1 MTKKAL
7 KKDKKVNLARKTII
21 GFITLVVV
29 AAGGFGIYVSTDLSG
44 SGDIVENEDYLVIEN
59 ARPRR
64 TGDPIE
70 VVEFF
75 SYSCI
80 HCKTFDPIVEEWA
93 AAQQGDVVF
102 KRKPASFS
110 PAWSL
115 LAQAYFT
122 LEAADVLEQ
131 NHSRLF
137 RAIHDSRRQ
146 FLNPEMIADFVDGRG
161 ISREDFLREFKSPNV
176 RAAMRDADRDQRK
189 YQISA
194 TPSLVIAGKYLVGMG
209 GGQSKAL
216 RTTDILIARE
226 RGLTDSPE

>member
-1 MTKKAL
+1 M
-7 KKDKKVNLARKTII
+7 ARNTII
-21 GFITLVVV
+21 GFISLVVI
-29 AAGGFGIYVSTDLSG
+29 AMAGFGIYLSTDIAG
-44 SGDIVENEDYLVIEN
+44 SDDIVVNEDYLVVEN

-64 TGDPIE
+64 IGDPIE

-80 HCKTFDPIVEEWA
+80 HCKTFDPIVDEWA
-93 AAQQGDVVF
+93 AEQQNDVVF
-102 KRKPASFS
+102 KRKPVSFS

-137 RAIHDSRRQ
+137 RAIHDARRQ
-146 FLNPEMIADFVDGRG
+146 FLNPEMIADYVDGRG
-161 ISREDFLREFKSPNV
+161 ISREDFLHEFRSPNV
-176 RAAMRDADRDQRK
+176 REAMRDADRDQRN

-194 TPSLVIAGKYLVGMG
+194 TPSLVIAGKYVIGMG
-209 GGQSKAL
+209 GGQRKAL
-216 RTTDILIARE
+216 RTADKLISRE